1 MNKALLT
8 LLACTL
14 LLTACDP
21 GYDEYCL
28 LRNEASQP
36 LTVIPAGYHCMRNDT
51 NEAFDTFYYQPLT
64 LAMASDSMVV
74 LNGGIG
80 SACQEAA
87 YNSMCSFFDDSVI
100 FRFDD
105 GCQTV
110 YHAADTLGISPYNP
124 SAPGYRW
131 EEKVGE
137 PYAGHVYFG
146 QLTFTIN
153 DEHHP
158 QH

>member
-1 MNKALLT
+1 MNKALMT
-8 LLACTL
+8 LLACV

-21 GYDEYCL
+21 GVDEYCL

-36 LTVIPAGYHCMRNDT
+36 LTVIPAGYHCIRN
-51 NEAFDTFYYQPLT
+51 NMAESFDTFYYQPLT
-64 LAMASDSMVV
+64 LATANDSMVMY
-74 LNGGIG
+74 NGGIG
-80 SACQEAA
+80 STCQEDA
-87 YNSMCSFFDDSVI
+87 YSSICSFFGDSVI
-100 FRFDD
+100 FRFSD

-110 YHAADTLGISPYNP
+110 YHATDTLGISPYNP
-124 SAPGYRW
+124 NAPGYKW
-131 EEKVGE
+131 EEKVGK
-137 PYAGHVYFG
+137 PFAGHVYFG